1 MPLVPVESSRSLPR
15 WTPAVALAAVCGLLL
30 PKLSEFGIWDPW
42 ELEVADLGRNIAE
55 GKDVLVQSIG
65 PWLVGQGFRRLGV
78 DEWTGRLPIALCGL
92 LMVALCYAL
101 VAHFA
106 GRRAGVY
113 AVIIAGSSPL
123 FIFNA
128 RMMLGEAPAFAAQTA
143 IALAASVA
151 VFGRDQKRPTQLL
164 WLGATLLFSGIGVLT
179 HGALLCVLPPV
190 VAVGALAVF
199 EGKLGRRDTDA
210 LNRLSALVV
219 CAMSLGLVMMIARDV
234 LADGAE
240 FSIWLGG
247 KPVGGQPPTFD
258 NVIDRV
264 FHAFA
269 PWSALLPMSLAGLVW
284 MDAEDDDSNIDE
296 RRLRRVLVLWLAL
309 SFASLTLFLSRYGQK
324 AAVMPVTAISAAVAL
339 FLCDVERSKR
349 SQWPA
354 AIAALLLAGLL
365 LRDFALYPSTPV
377 EGLPLADFALPD
389 VFNPKGSWS
398 AVIGIFGGIAFV
410 SLGAYADPP
419 PPLGLRTPYRFLA
432 TQWRRGIGWR
442 LWLLSLGLLLIGTI
456 AFGLVCFLA
465 PGSLHLSSL
474 GTKWGQRVL
483 LVPVAVPVIV
493 AALQF
498 VVFLSTRLQRWRS
511 VSVLIA
517 GLSVGA
523 YAAHGFMPALN
534 AHFSPREVYDT
545 YNDLAVRGESLIEY
559 KVESRAAAYYAK
571 GRAIEVDSLSK
582 CVDELDN
589 KERRWAILPSDE
601 LAMVD
606 RIFRA
611 RTNRHLFVAD
621 ARSARLVLVTNR
633 AIAGRADQSFLSKF
647 VKTDVPKIQHKV
659 EANFEDKILL
669 LGYDLK
675 LPHGDYVGAGE
686 SFELTMYWKALR
698 SVPGN
703 FRIFLHIDASELRIH
718 GDHDPVDG
726 KYPVRLWNA
735 GDIIVDRQKL
745 DVPPNYDSGPYTIF
759 VGFYSGETR
768 LTIKSGPKDDANRAN
783 AGVLRIR

>member
-1 MPLVPVESSRSLPR
+1 MPVESSRSLPR
-15 WTPAVALAAVCGLLL
+15 WTPAVALAAVSALIL
-30 PKLSEFGIWDPW
+30 PKLNEFGIWDPW
-42 ELEVADLGRNIAE
+42 EIEVADLGRKIAE
-55 GKDVLVQSIG
+55 GKQVLLQSIG
-65 PWLVGQGFRRLGV
+65 PWLVGQGFRSLGV

-143 IALAASVA
+143 IALAACMA
-151 VFGRDQKRPTQLL
+151 VFGRDLGHPARLF
-164 WLGATLLFSGIGVLT
+164 WLAATLLLSGVGVFT
-179 HGALLCVLPPV
+179 HGALLCVLPPIA
-190 VAVGALAVF
+190 AVGALSVF
-199 EGKLGRRDTDA
+199 EGQLSKGGA
-210 LNRLSALVV
+210 AAMNRLTTLVV
-219 CAMSLGLVMMIARDV
+219 CALGLGLTVMIARDV
-234 LADGAE
+234 VADGAD
-240 FSIWLGG
+240 FSVWLGG
-247 KPVGGQPPTFD
+247 KPTGGQPPTFD

-269 PWSALLPMSLAGLVW
+269 PWSALLPISLAALVW
-284 MDAEDDDSNIDE
+284 QNGEDDDSTIDE
-296 RRLRRVLVLWLAL
+296 QRLRRFLVLWLAL

-324 AAVMPVTAISAAVAL
+324 AAVMPVAAVSAAVAL

-354 AIAALLLAGLL
+354 AIAALLLAGLIV
-365 LRDFALYPSTPV
+365 RDFALYPSTPV

-398 AVIGIFGGIAFV
+398 VAIGIFGGVAFF

-442 LWLLSLGLLLIGTI
+442 LWIVSFALVLVGIL
-456 AFGLVCFLA
+456 AFSILCFLA
-465 PGSLHLSSL
+465 PSGLHLSSL
-474 GTKWGQRVL
+474 ATKWGKRSVI
-483 LVPVAVPVIV
+483 VPLAVPVIV
-493 AALQF
+493 AALQLLL
-498 VVFLSTRLQRWRS
+498 FLSARLQRWRS
-511 VSVLIA
+511 MPVLCA
-517 GLSVGA
+517 GLCVGA

-534 AHFSPREVYDT
+534 GHFSPREVYDT
-545 YNDLAVRGESLIEY
+545 YNDLAARGESLIEY

-582 CVDELDN
+582 CVDELDH
-589 KERRWAILPSDE
+589 KERRWAILPVDE
-601 LAMVD
+601 LATVD
-606 RIFRA
+606 RMYRA
-611 RTNRHLFVAD
+611 RANRHLFVAD
-621 ARSARLVLVTNR
+621 ARSARLLLVTNR
-633 AIAGRADQSFLSKF
+633 AIPGRADQSFLSKF
-647 VKTDVPKIQHKV
+647 VKSEVPKIQHKV

-735 GDIIVDRQKL
+735 GDIIIDHQKL
-745 DVPPNYDSGPYTIF
+745 EVPPNYDAGPYTIF

-768 LTIKSGPKDDANRAN
+768 LTIKSGPRDDANRAN